1 MKQLNQQRSEA
12 LAAHELAHALM
23 AQRIQ
28 SKFKPF
34 KEGDL
39 VWLEAKNINLGVLHR
54 KLKPKREGP
63 FPITKVIS
71 PWAYK
76 LQLPEQWK
84 IFPVFH
90 ACLLSLYKATEA
102 HGPSYSEPP
111 PDIIEGEEEYEIE
124 AIVGHSP
131 KNARKPRKFLVKW
144 LGYPSSENTWYK
156 PEELSHANEILD
168 EYKRTHNLL

>member
-54 KLKPKREGP
+54 KLKPKQERP
-63 FPITKVIS
+63 FSITKVIS

-76 LQLPEQWK
+76 LQLSEQWK

-90 ACLLSLYKATEA
+90 TCLLSPYKVTEVY
-102 HGPSYSEPP
+102 GPSYSKPL
-111 PDIIEGEEEYEIE
+111 PDIIEGKEEYEIK
-124 AIVGHSP
+124 AIMRHSP
-131 KNARKPRKFLVKW
+131 KNA
-144 LGYPSSENTWYK
+144 
-156 PEELSHANEILD
+156 
-168 EYKRTHNLL
+168 